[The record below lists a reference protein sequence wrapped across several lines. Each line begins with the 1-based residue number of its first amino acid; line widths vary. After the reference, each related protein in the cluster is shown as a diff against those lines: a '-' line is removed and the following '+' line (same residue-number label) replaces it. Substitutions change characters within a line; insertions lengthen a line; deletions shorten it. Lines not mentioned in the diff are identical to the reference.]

1 MTLLVNITSKIRTI
15 NVGETNVIFVGLFVF
30 VGVVVIIL
38 NN

>member
-15 NVGETNVIFVGLFVF
+15 GETNVIFVGLFVV